1 MRSCLFALLA
11 CLTAAC
17 AGDESTGTQQ
27 DPTFNLT
34 GTEELARQQEDGSY
48 DCESPRKVLICHIP
62 PGNPDN
68 AHTICVGAPAVRAH
82 EENHGDPIGACD
94 DGPEDDGSTDDVGDD
109 GSTDDVGDDGS
120 DDVGDDGHDDVGDD
134 GSDDVGDDGDDGVP
148 GPDGGVDVD

>member
-17 AGDESTGTQQ
+17 AGEDLTEDKG
-27 DPTFNLT
+27 DPTLYLT
-34 GTEELARQQEDGSY
+34 GSEERAREHEDGSY

-82 EENHGDPIGACD
+82 EENHGDPIGEC
-94 DGPEDDGSTDDVGDD
+94 
-109 GSTDDVGDDGS
+109 DDGS
-120 DDVGDDGHDDVGDD
+120 DDD
-134 GSDDVGDDGDDGVP
+134 GSDDDGTTDDGDDGDGDDGDGDGDDGDGSDDSDDGEPVP
-148 GPDGGVDVD
+148 DLDGGVVD